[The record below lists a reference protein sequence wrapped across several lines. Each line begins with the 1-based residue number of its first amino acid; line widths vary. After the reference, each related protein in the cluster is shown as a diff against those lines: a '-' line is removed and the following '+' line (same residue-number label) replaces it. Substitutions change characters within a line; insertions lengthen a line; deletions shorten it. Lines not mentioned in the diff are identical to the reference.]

1 VVIRQLTALAWFELP
16 SGMPL
21 SDKTR
26 YDEQLTVVLIFIL
39 FGYLT
44 WTDAWRNWFKLIF
57 LIAPTGI
64 VLLRYMWSYFLALSR
79 NLYVVHTIFS
89 RKICFYHP
97 LLFHLACLFQ
107 IVKWMFLCLV
117 RQTCLFMLLL
127 PHIMLPVQLQSQ
139 TQNDF
144 FTASYSGFRIPLMY
158 NKLVNTQHDY
168 LHYTPYVIVYR
179 RSGCISWF
187 KLCKFWPTIRQYM

>member
-1 VVIRQLTALAWFELP
+1 MVVIRQLTALAWFELP

-64 VLLRYMWSYFLALSR
+64 ILLRYMWSYFLALSR
-79 NLYVVHTIFS
+79 NLYVEHAIFS
-89 RKICFYHP
+89 RKICLYHP
-97 LLFHLACLFQ
+97 LLLPCLSLSNWEMD
-107 IVKWMFLCLV
+107 IP
-117 RQTCLFMLLL
+117 LFSKINM
-127 PHIMLPVQLQSQ
+127 PIYVIA
-139 TQNDF
+139 
-144 FTASYSGFRIPLMY
+144 ASYNVASSITISNPERFLHCIIFWIQ
-158 NKLVNTQHDY
+158 NTIDVQ
-168 LHYTPYVIVYR
+168 
-179 RSGCISWF
+179 
-187 KLCKFWPTIRQYM
+187 